1 MAKQFLPGDP
11 RINRNGR
18 PKGVPNK
25 STNELRQVFQAFI
38 EANLDRLQADFNQ
51 LEPKDRL
58 AFVLQVAR
66 LVLPPPMHELDKMTD
81 QQFSEYL
88 TALREN
94 KKSLLPVNN

>member
-1 MAKQFLPGDP
+1 MGLPKGITNNP
-11 RINRNGR
+11 NGR

-25 STNELRQVFQAFI
+25 STNELRAAFQSFI
-38 EANLDRLQADFNQ
+38 EANLDRLQVDFDQ

-94 KKSLLPVNN
+94 KKSLLPVSN

>member
-1 MAKQFLPGDP
+1 MGLQKGQTNNPF
-11 RINRNGR
+11 GR
-18 PKGVPNK
+18 PKGIPNK
-25 STNELRQVFQAFI
+25 TTTELRQIFQSFV

-51 LEPKDRL
+51 LEAKDRL

-94 KKSLLPVNN
+94 KKSLLPVSN